1 MLLLLGLFGHASRSW
16 RDTLLNDFAPGASP
30 GYVAKMS
37 SRPAALA
44 PLATY
49 ATKYLEL
56 IELSVTGSLLPPD
69 TRGECHPD
77 RPVKL
82 PHGRKVT
89 DRNVGTCYA
98 VNTDS
103 FNMHRRLIGRD
114 WPTHGVTMVGHARL
128 RNIRHCIE
136 HALAADVQGDFV
148 ELGVWRGGA
157 SIYARAVLN
166 VLGQHRR
173 TVRLFDI
180 FGLIEGYGPATEFLA
195 VKLPAVKANFE
206 TYDVQAGVTYHL
218 GLFNQSLPQFYQDH
232 KSDPSMRVAVLRID
246 GNFYES
252 YQDALYYMYPRA
264 AQTDHMHLCDLLD
277 SLLGP
282 LCNRWDFVPV
292 GGFVIFDDFV
302 RGSEAPGSLG
312 RFWFDFKR
320 AHGLNEEL
328 LAIDWASS
336 FFQKVTNVKVDWGAY
351 ARDRKL
357 MQTQVAKSV
366 SSQPRFRFRKDS
378 H

>member
-1 MLLLLGLFGHASRSW
+1 
-16 RDTLLNDFAPGASP
+16 
-30 GYVAKMS
+30 MS

-56 IELSVTGSLLPPD
+56 IELSLTGSLLPPD

-89 DRNVGTCYA
+89 DRNAGTCYA
-98 VNTDS
+98 VNTGS
-103 FNMHRRLIGRD
+103 FKTHRRLIGRD

-136 HALAADVQGDFV
+136 HALAAGVQGDFV

-166 VLGQHRR
+166 VLGQHQR

-180 FGLIEGYGPATEFLA
+180 FGLIEGYASASEFLA

-252 YQDALYYMYPRA
+252 YQDALYHMYPRA
-264 AQTDHMHLCDLLD
+264 AQTAHVLHLLRSLLD
-277 SLLGP
+277 SDAT
-282 LCNRWDFVPV
+282 LCNRWEFVPV

-302 RGSEAPGSLG
+302 QGSLVPGSLG
-312 RFWFDFKR
+312 RCWVDFKR
-320 AHGLNEEL
+320 AHSLNEQL
-328 LAIDWASS
+328 LAIDWTSS
-336 FFQKVTNVKVDWGAY
+336 FFQKVTDVKVDWGAY

-357 MQTQVAKSV
+357 MEAHTAKSV
-366 SSQPRFRFRKDS
+366 AGRPTN
-378 H
+378 

>member
-1 MLLLLGLFGHASRSW
+1 MLLCALALFGDTSRSW

-30 GYVAKMS
+30 GYIAKMS
-37 SRPAALA
+37 SRPAALE

-56 IELSVTGSLLPPD
+56 IELSLTGSLLPPD

-82 PHGRKVT
+82 PDGRKVT
-89 DRNVGTCYA
+89 DQNAGTCYA

-103 FNMHRRLIGRD
+103 FNTNRRLIGRD

-136 HALAADVQGDFV
+136 HALAAGVQGDFV

-166 VLGQHRR
+166 VLGQHQR
-173 TVRLFDI
+173 TVHLFDI
-180 FGLIEGYGPATEFLA
+180 FGLIEGYASATEFLA

-206 TYDVQAGVTYHL
+206 TYDMEAGVTYHL

-232 KSDPSMRVAVLRID
+232 KNNPNMRVAVLRID

-252 YQDALYYMYPRA
+252 YQDALYHMYPRA
-264 AQTDHMHLCDLLD
+264 AQTAHGSLD
-277 SLLGP
+277 SHFWAT

-302 RGSEAPGSLG
+302 KGSQAPGSLG
-312 RFWFDFKR
+312 RCWVDFKR
-320 AHGLNEEL
+320 AHSLNEQL
-328 LAIDWASS
+328 LAIDWSSS
-336 FFQKVTNVKVDWGAY
+336 FFQKVTDVKVDWGAY

-357 MQTQVAKSV
+357 MQAHAAKSV
-366 SSQPRFRFRKDS
+366 ARQPGLRLRKYS

>member
-1 MLLLLGLFGHASRSW
+1 MCTLLCALAPFGDTSRSW
-16 RDTLLNDFAPGASP
+16 RDTLLNDFSPDASP
-30 GYVAKMS
+30 RYVAKMS

-56 IELSVTGSLLPPD
+56 IELSLTGSLLPPD

-89 DRNVGTCYA
+89 DRNAGTCYA
-98 VNTDS
+98 VNTGS
-103 FNMHRRLIGRD
+103 FKTHRRLIGRD
-114 WPTHGVTMVGHARL
+114 WRTHGVAMVGHARL

-136 HALAADVQGDFV
+136 HALAAGVQGDFV

-166 VLGQHRR
+166 VLGQHQR

-180 FGLIEGYGPATEFLA
+180 FGLIEGYASASEFLA

-252 YQDALYYMYPRA
+252 YQDALYHMYPRA
-264 AQTDHMHLCDLLD
+264 AQTAHVLHLLRSLLD
-277 SLLGP
+277 SDAT
-282 LCNRWDFVPV
+282 LCNRWEFVPV

-302 RGSEAPGSLG
+302 QGSLVPGSLG
-312 RFWFDFKR
+312 RCWVDFKR
-320 AHGLNEEL
+320 AHSLNEQL
-328 LAIDWASS
+328 LAIDWTSS
-336 FFQKVTNVKVDWGAY
+336 FFQKVTDVKVDWGAY

-357 MQTQVAKSV
+357 MEAHTAKSV
-366 SSQPRFRFRKDS
+366 AGRPTN
-378 H
+378 